1 VSGELSVYEAFVRS
15 FDTATKIATVVMPGP
30 YGMEPIEAAPFTRN
44 GAPLTSLDTLTSGDR
59 VVVVMHNNNVPEWV
73 STYTDWPATANALY
87 VNTTG
92 DTMTGAL
99 TLSGPPS
106 SALHAATKAYVDGSV
121 FVPDVYQATSQA
133 QMLALPATK
142 GDYCIR
148 NDVAKT
154 FILQAAPPTVLANWI
169 ELATPDASAA
179 AAAAVAAHV
188 ALADPHTQY
197 LTKTLAASTYT
208 TVTTYNAHVAAAD
221 PHPGYTTPTEVTA
234 QIATD
239 IATHVAAG
247 DPHPVYTTGT
257 ELTAAFTAHTS
268 QADPHPVYATDG
280 DLSLHVSAADAHPQY
295 LSESEMDAAIL
306 AHVQAPDPHPTYMT
320 QTESDLLYRNA
331 SYLNTGTLNN
341 ALLAN
346 PITSNTTGTAAAWT
360 TARTFTLAGNVT
372 GSASVKGD
380 ANVSLTATVVN
391 DSHTHNTQYYDKAT
405 SDARYVDVTGD
416 VITSGLLS
424 FGSRLGQ
431 HLGLNSTTFGIGA
444 QTNNTYFRT
453 ASGFRFYLGGVHSD
467 TAGAPGAGGIELLNI
482 TTSSVQFKARN
493 LATEMYVQARGMN
506 LVANGSGL
514 TGDNTNFSTFNYNS
528 VESFAG
534 GGSFT
539 YNGPDANREIDEF
552 IPVDPSRRYKY
563 SYAIKL
569 LSFSQAGETP
579 NHYGLVDSYDTD
591 GLSIQSYHVMKLPG
605 SALTTLAVALA
616 PGATT
621 ITLTSAV
628 GWHNGASTASKYI
641 AFYPYTNAQGYTY
654 PFYTYTR
661 NVTAAD
667 MWASGAI
674 SGNVITL
681 RTPWAGSSY
690 AIGTPVANA
699 IAGGTY
705 DYIAGSNVA
714 TPTVWT
720 VFSGSIGKLDSET
733 FTDPSITPVPAS
745 TGAYQSPSGFRWG
758 TAFVKVGWLLSYN
771 TPVGTANTAV
781 DAVTFETISTGSDS
795 MTFTGS
801 PPFAVTSTT
810 LVPNLNADMVDG
822 LHAAAFLQL
831 TPGGT
836 VVGNLVV
843 NPGTLSF
850 GSNLGQRL
858 NLYGTTFGIGAQTN
872 AEYFRTPSDFYWYS
886 GGVHSDTQGAA
897 GAGGTSLMSLSSSV
911 FKYKT
916 YDVWHKGNMGSGSTL
931 DADLLDNH
939 DSIYFANR
947 TEMEALLG
955 DLMFV
960 GVYDAA
966 KYVESNLAT
975 WPQPIWTGG
984 TSTYRHGMYW
994 VAGSSKE
1001 LNFID
1006 ADYSG
1011 RYDAAQTYTVSNRAL
1026 TSNVATLT
1034 TSAPHAIVV
1043 GKEVLVE
1050 GVDPLFD
1057 GKFIAKAPLTSTT
1070 FSYDKTNANVSSTA
1084 TTAGTATLTFDAAVP
1099 VNSGDWIIAL
1109 DPNRSANVAAGNYQ
1123 TNLTLSQVVFQ
1134 YIPFSTETYVKS
1146 VMELHTD
1153 PLRSPDPHS
1162 QYLLPAE
1169 ADITYAQIIHTHE
1182 FDINQSLIKH
1192 MGFDPWAVTGYSWAN
1207 GVVTLTVNPDHNLL
1221 AGAHF
1226 DLVGVHVE
1234 LNGNQLV
1241 QEVDA
1246 LTRVVRFEHAMPTG
1260 YTVPVTLA
1268 FAGSV
1273 TNDPHAQYLVE
1284 NEGNALYA
1292 FKTHPH
1298 NYEVAGAVAFHEGKP
1313 DPHPQYLTDADAL
1326 VQYAKIDHLHD
1337 DRYSLLTHVHP
1348 IVNEIHSTDGAN
1360 SADIYIGAN
1369 QPAAPRIGDLW
1380 IDTVTI
1386 ALQKPSA
1393 IVNFTAAQATT
1404 PPQMKLTWTASPATE
1419 AVTSITVS
1427 RSTAQA
1433 GPWTSVYTGVPVTTV
1448 TDNSG
1453 LLVENTNYYYRIY
1466 ATNLPGDG
1474 AQTVIGPVLSGNI
1487 IPTLPTGVAASVQ
1500 GPGAV
1505 RLTWTPVAGLSY
1517 EVFLNGVSQGIKTT
1531 PFDATLLPENTDYVI
1546 GVRAIDAPPVPN
1558 QPGYSVVAY
1567 ATKVTTPNVAPPVIT
1582 GLVASN
1588 TNYQG
1593 FDLTWNYPTIND
1605 LQDFHVSTVPVV
1617 AYFTPLD
1624 VGGNG
1629 CQVNGLDALTNYTV
1643 SVAARDTAGVLGPA
1657 QSIIVATIAADGTT
1671 LPPNVALTGG
1681 TTQTNGFKPE
1691 GVYGKMWARFTV
1703 PSGVTAWR
1711 LDRSTNGV
1719 NWTLDTN
1726 WANTGTP
1733 GDRSVILNA
1742 GTAYAS
1748 GTTVYCRV
1756 YTRNAANHVNYT
1768 DFPPYTL
1775 IATPTLISADGTN
1788 HWRNIN
1794 GGQWNGSGNLRPFQ
1808 GYYDASYP
1816 NAKGC
1821 WFYGTQ
1827 INTKLYYSGR
1837 RTVTSCKMWFRRE
1850 ACGLATGA
1858 VPIIQMH
1865 NIATNPGTV
1874 TGGYGDP
1881 ALTGTST
1888 PMGIAVTPGGAALQG
1903 TIPAAFITDLL
1914 IGTAAKGIAVYDS
1927 DGDPYMCFSTISEF
1941 PTSGQLSF
1949 DHLG

>member
-1 VSGELSVYEAFVRS
+1 MSGELSVYEAFVRS
-15 FDTATKIATVVMPGP
+15 FDPATKIATVVMPGP

-59 VVVVMHNNNVPEWV
+59 VVVVMHNNSVPEWV

-106 SALHAATKAYVDGSV
+106 SNLHAATKAYVDGSV

-154 FILQAAPPTVLANWI
+154 FILQATPPTVLANWI

-360 TARTFTLAGNVT
+360 TARTLTLAGDTT
-372 GSASVKGD
+372 GSVSVKGD
-380 ANVSLTATVVN
+380 AAMTLTVVVLD
-391 DSHTHNTQYYDKAT
+391 DSHAHDTQYYTKALA
-405 SDARYVDVTGD
+405 DARYVDVTGD
-416 VITSGLLS
+416 VMTAGVLS

-431 HLGLNSTTFGIGA
+431 HLGLYSTTYGIGA

-453 ASGFRFYLGGVHSD
+453 ASGFRFYLNGVHSD
-467 TAGAPGAGGIELLNI
+467 TAGAPGAGGTELLNI
-482 TTSSVQFKARN
+482 TTSSVQFKTRN
-493 LATEMYVQARGMN
+493 LATEVYVQARGMN

-514 TGDNTNFSTFNYNS
+514 TGDNTNFSSMTYNS

-758 TAFVKVGWLLSYN
+758 TAFIKVGWLLSYN

-836 VVGNLVV
+836 VVGNLTV

-858 NLYGTTFGIGAQTN
+858 NIYGTTFGIGAQTN

-886 GGVHSDTQGAA
+886 GGTHNDAQGNA
-897 GAGGTSLMSLSSSV
+897 GGGTSLMSLSSSL

-916 YDVWHKGNMGSGSTL
+916 FDVWHKGNMGSGSTL

-966 KYVESNLAT
+966 KYVEADTNT
-975 WPQPIWTGG
+975 WPHPIWTGG

-1011 RYDAAQTYTVSNRAL
+1011 RYDAAQTYAVSNRAL

-1207 GVVTLTVNPDHNLL
+1207 GIVSLTVNPDHNLL

-1226 DLVGVHVE
+1226 DLVGVHTE

-1273 TNDPHAQYLVE
+1273 TNDPHSQYLVE

-1337 DRYSLLTHVHP
+1337 DRYSLLTHTHP
-1348 IVNEIHSTDGAN
+1348 VVYEIHSTDGAN

-1386 ALQKPSA
+1386 ALQRPSA
-1393 IVNFTAAQATT
+1393 IVNFTAAQAPT

-1487 IPTLPTGVAASVQ
+1487 IPTVPTGVAASVQ

-1531 PFDATLLPENTDYVI
+1531 PFDATGLPENTDYVL

-1558 QPGYSVVAY
+1558 LPGYSVIAY
-1567 ATKVTTPNVAPPVIT
+1567 GTKVTTPNVAPPAIT
-1582 GLVASN
+1582 GIVASN
-1588 TNYQG
+1588 INYQG
-1593 FDLTWNYPTIND
+1593 IRHHLELAADQRLEGLLHPGFIERPPVLGLVSAGQRLRFQRSRSSDQLHDQCLRQRHRWSAKPGQQHRRSDDRRRRHDVAVERDDHRWYER
-1605 LQDFHVSTVPVV
+1605 LQARGHLRQDARSVHHPGRRHAVPRR
-1617 AYFTPLD
+1617 PLD
-1624 VGGNG
+1624 
-1629 CQVNGLDALTNYTV
+1629 QQRQLDDRRQLDEHDDRRF
-1643 SVAARDTAGVLGPA
+1643 ARHHPQRRHRLRLGHDGVLPGVDEERRRPHQLHRHAPVHVDRHADPHLRRWHQPLAQHQRRAVERLGQPA
-1657 QSIIVATIAADGTT
+1657 
-1671 LPPNVALTGG
+1671 P
-1681 TTQTNGFKPE
+1681 
-1691 GVYGKMWARFTV
+1691 V
-1703 PSGVTAWR
+1703 PGLLRR
-1711 LDRSTNGV
+1711 LV
-1719 NWTLDTN
+1719 
-1726 WANTGTP
+1726 
-1733 GDRSVILNA
+1733 
-1742 GTAYAS
+1742 
-1748 GTTVYCRV
+1748 
-1756 YTRNAANHVNYT
+1756 
-1768 DFPPYTL
+1768 
-1775 IATPTLISADGTN
+1775 
-1788 HWRNIN
+1788 
-1794 GGQWNGSGNLRPFQ
+1794 
-1808 GYYDASYP
+1808 P
-1816 NAKGC
+1816 NAKGF

-1827 INTKLYYSGR
+1827 INTKLYYNGR

-1858 VPIIQMH
+1858 VPIIQTH
-1865 NIATNPGTV
+1865 NLATNPGTV
-1874 TGGYGDP
+1874 TRWLWRSGVDRNVDTYGHSGD
-1881 ALTGTST
+1881 ARRCGAA
-1888 PMGIAVTPGGAALQG
+1888 GHDPGGVHHRPPRRHRRQG
-1903 TIPAAFITDLL
+1903 DRRLRL
-1914 IGTAAKGIAVYDS
+1914 RW
-1927 DGDPYMCFSTISEF
+1927 
-1941 PTSGQLSF
+1941 
-1949 DHLG
+1949 